1 MFLRLRITKKEKL
14 STMAK
19 NDLGRTIIDELRLC
33 YTAESILLDE
43 LSELEIGGWK
53 DFGEFSLFRTVSR
66 HFKYGFD
73 VLYNLYPDGRKKVAT
88 LRFGHHGEQ
97 EQSSYVYYRFENDVL
112 YDQSIFDTTMML
124 PELLGMT
131 FQHITSI
138 DLARDYRFDVVKK
151 IRKIAKDEAVK
162 VIVNCK
168 VIDKNK
174 DVPEGMFVFPLNF
187 KKLSNPT
194 ISVKQAKAVK
204 DKSKGLTLC
213 GYNKTKEIETS
224 SHKDYIKQFY
234 GNPRSLH
241 RLEVHQN
248 NEEIKDFCKVNNIPQ
263 DISLITDQQFL
274 DAMYDVH
281 LSSLLRFTKGRTK
294 LNWRDI
300 LH

>member
-1 MFLRLRITKKEKL
+1 M
-14 STMAK
+14 
-19 NDLGRTIIDELRLC
+19 
-33 YTAESILLDE
+33 
-43 LSELEIGGWK
+43 
-53 DFGEFSLFRTVSR
+53 
-66 HFKYGFD
+66 
-73 VLYNLYPDGRKKVAT
+73 
-88 LRFGHHGEQ
+88 
-97 EQSSYVYYRFENDVL
+97 
-112 YDQSIFDTTMML
+112 
-124 PELLGMT
+124 
-131 FQHITSI
+131 
-138 DLARDYRFDVVKK
+138 
-151 IRKIAKDEAVK
+151 
-162 VIVNCK
+162 
-168 VIDKNK
+168 
-174 DVPEGMFVFPLNF
+174 NF

-234 GNPRSLH
+234 GNPKSLH

-263 DISLITDQQFL
+263 DINLITDQQFL
-274 DAMYDVH
+274 DAMYDAH

>member
-1 MFLRLRITKKEKL
+1 
-14 STMAK
+14 MAK
-19 NDLGRTIIDELRLC
+19 NDLNRTIIDELRLC
-33 YTAESILLDE
+33 YIAESILLDE
-43 LSELEIGGWK
+43 LSKLEIGGWK
-53 DFGEFSLFRTVSR
+53 DFGDFSLFRTVSR
-66 HFKYGFD
+66 HFRYGFD
-73 VLYNLYPDGRKKVAT
+73 VLYNQYPDGRQKVAT

-97 EQSSYVYYRFENDVL
+97 IQSFYVYYRLENEVL
-112 YDQSIFDTTMML
+112 YDHSTFDITMVL

-168 VIDKNK
+168 VIDKSK
-174 DVPEGMFVFPLNF
+174 DVTEGMFIFPLNF

-213 GYNKTKEIETS
+213 AYNKNREIEIK
-224 SHKDYIKQFY
+224 SHKDYIKEFY
-234 GNPRSLH
+234 GNPKSLH

-248 NEEIKDFCKVNNIPQ
+248 NEEIKYFCEKNGIVQ
-263 DISLITDQQFL
+263 DASLITDQQFL
-274 DAMYDVH
+274 DALYDAH

-300 LH
+300 LQ

>member
-1 MFLRLRITKKEKL
+1 
-14 STMAK
+14 MAK
-19 NDLGRTIIDELRLC
+19 NDLGHTIIDELRLC

-43 LSELEIGGWK
+43 LSKLEIGGWK

-73 VLYNLYPDGRKKVAT
+73 VLYNLHPTGRKKVAT
-88 LRFGHHGEQ
+88 LRFGHHCEQ
-97 EQSSYVYYRFENDVL
+97 EQSFYVYYRFENEVL
-112 YDQSIFDTTMML
+112 YDHPIFDVTTMF
-124 PELLGMT
+124 PEMLGMI

-151 IRKIAKDEAVK
+151 LRKIAKDETVK

-168 VIDKNK
+168 VIDKSK
-174 DVPEGMFVFPLNF
+174 DVSEGMFFFPLNF

-194 ISVKQAKAVK
+194 ISIKQAKAVK

-213 GYNKTKEIETS
+213 GYNKAKEIETS

-234 GNPRSLH
+234 GNPKSLH

-248 NEEIKDFCKVNNIPQ
+248 NEEIKDFCKSNNISQ
-263 DISLITDQQFL
+263 DIRLITDQDFL
-274 DAMYDVH
+274 NSMYDAH
-281 LSSLLRFTKGRTK
+281 LSSLLRFTKGRTR

-300 LH
+300 LQ